1 MEPPC
6 FGWTDM
12 MPETGHCGFFLKELC
27 FVVHKFESGS
37 IFFIVEFIRLICAQ
51 KNIYKWVLCINFM
64 YICIVYL
71 KYCLY
76 ETVCVCFFVLIGCVP
91 IFCYLFELR
100 LSIV

>member
-1 MEPPC
+1 M
-6 FGWTDM
+6 
-12 MPETGHCGFFLKELC
+12 LK
-27 FVVHKFESGS
+27 
-37 IFFIVEFIRLICAQ
+37 

-71 KYCLY
+71 KYCLC

>member
-37 IFFIVEFIRLICAQ
+37 IFYRR
-51 KNIYKWVLCINFM
+51 IY
-64 YICIVYL
+64 
-71 KYCLY
+71 
-76 ETVCVCFFVLIGCVP
+76 
-91 IFCYLFELR
+91 
-100 LSIV
+100 